1 MTPSIVFDAASRR
14 RTLVLSVSQALLMI
28 GTSTMIAE
36 AALVGHMLA
45 DNKSLATVPVA
56 LMQLVVM
63 LATFP
68 MSFLMKRYG
77 RRAGFTLGAACGI
90 AGQALCV
97 YAIFGGSF
105 LLFCAGSAING
116 VYNSAGQFYRFAAA
130 DGVGPSLRPKAISYV
145 LAGGVA
151 AAVIGPEIAR
161 LTHDMFEP
169 VAFGGSFAA
178 LALLACLALL
188 VVQRI
193 DIPVPTGEEQTGAAR
208 PLAELLA
215 QPKAAVAVFAGAVG
229 YAVMSLVMNA
239 TPLAMI
245 ACGMA
250 FGDAARTIQAH
261 VLAMFVPSFFTGSI
275 IGRFGVVRVMAV
287 GAALLLGSAAV
298 VLAGIEFWNFYAGL
312 ILLGLGWNF
321 LYIGATSLLTE
332 TYKPAEKAKMQAAN
346 DSIVFGSVAL
356 AAALSGWMHNIVGWE
371 AINFGALPPVG
382 LALAALLWL
391 ALRNR
396 RRGAA

>member
-1 MTPSIVFDAASRR
+1 
-14 RTLVLSVSQALLMI
+14 
-28 GTSTMIAE
+28 
-36 AALVGHMLA
+36 
-45 DNKSLATVPVA
+45 
-56 LMQLVVM
+56 
-63 LATFP
+63 
-68 MSFLMKRYG
+68 
-77 RRAGFTLGAACGI
+77 
-90 AGQALCV
+90 
-97 YAIFGGSF
+97 
-105 LLFCAGSAING
+105 
-116 VYNSAGQFYRFAAA
+116 
-130 DGVGPSLRPKAISYV
+130 V